1 MRICVAGGLLLLS
14 AGFARGQESPAQAA
28 PAAGAAIELKL
39 LVDTL
44 HEVQAQLQALHGQVS
59 EMRREDA
66 GLREEVL
73 ALRRELEL
81 VRGQQAPLA
90 PPQEAVFPVTPGEA
104 AISAAGRESSVPE
117 RLARLEE
124 NQELAEGKINDQA
137 QTKVESGSKYRLRL
151 SGIVLLNLYGNRGAV
166 DNQDFPQFAV
176 SPQPLDSKG
185 AFGGSLRQ
193 SQIGLQ
199 VFGPDI
205 AGARTSAELKFDFA
219 AGFPGAPYGNS
230 TGLMR
235 LRTGTIRLD
244 WSNTSL
250 VAGQDHLFFA
260 PLAPSSIASLA
271 APAFSYAG
279 ALWSWTPQ
287 VRIEHRVGLPG
298 ASSLLLQGG
307 ILDSIS
313 GELPAN
319 EYFRAPANGEKSG
332 QPAYAARVAW
342 SRPLFG
348 RSVSVG
354 AGGYYARQDWGWGR
368 GVDAWSG
375 TADAL
380 LPLGKYFD
388 LSGAFYRGR
397 AVGGLGGAIGQTVLV
412 SGLLADPATVVQGLN
427 SMGGWMQLKFK
438 PKTKFE
444 INGAYGQDNP
454 FASQIRLFSS
464 LPIFYESVLAR
475 NQVILT
481 NFIYQPR
488 SDVLFSVEYRHLRT
502 TEGYGEFNTANHLN
516 VVLGYTF

>member
-1 MRICVAGGLLLLS
+1 MRMCVAGGLLLLS
-14 AGFARGQESPAQAA
+14 AASARAQEAPAQAA
-28 PAAGAAIELKL
+28 TAASAATELKL
-39 LVDTL
+39 LVETL
-44 HEVQAQLQALHGQVS
+44 HEVQAQVQALHGQMS
-59 EMRREDA
+59 ELRSEDQ

-81 VRGQQAPLA
+81 VRGQQAPPA
-90 PPQEAVFPVTPGEA
+90 PPQEAVFPVTPG
-104 AISAAGRESSVPE
+104 AAGGPAPGQGLSVPE
-117 RLARLEE
+117 RLDRLEE
-124 NQELAEGKINDQA
+124 NQELADGKINDQV

-176 SPQPLDSKG
+176 APQALDSKG

-205 AGARTSAELKFDFA
+205 AGARSSADLKFDFA
-219 AGFPGAPYGNS
+219 AGFPGVPYGNS

-244 WSNTSL
+244 WAHTSL

-298 ASSLLLQGG
+298 SSSLLLQGG

-319 EYFRAPANGEKSG
+319 EYFRAPTNGEKSD

-342 SRPLFG
+342 SRPFFG
-348 RSVSVG
+348 RSVSAGV
-354 AGGYYARQDWGWGR
+354 GGYYARQDWGWGR
-368 GVDAWSG
+368 SVDAWTG

-380 LPLGKYFD
+380 LPLGKFFD
-388 LSGAFYRGR
+388 LSGEFYRGR

-412 SGLLADPATVVQGLN
+412 SGLLADPATMVQGLN
-427 SMGGWMQLKFK
+427 SMGGWVQLKFK
-438 PKTKFE
+438 PRAKFE
-444 INGAYGQDNP
+444 INAAYGQDNP

-475 NQVILT
+475 NQATLA

-502 TEGYGEFNTANHLN
+502 TESYGEFNTANHLN